1 MSINSD
7 RGIIKVETDG
17 EVLELMAGESIFAML
32 LRQENELLSFCGGRG
47 SCGRCRVQ
55 FLENPT
61 MPSSMDRKFLT
72 PEELRGG
79 MRLACLS
86 RPKADCKVR
95 LAFLQKK
102 DSEVVTE
109 YRNRY
114 CGKQGEPRAEGDL
127 IAIDLGTTTIAMQL
141 LSIASGEVLGEYRAM
156 NPQRKFGADVVSR
169 MEASNQG
176 HLIQLQRL
184 VQEELL
190 RGIKSLTLERKILI
204 VLAGNTVMGHLL
216 LGYDVQGLSRAPFKP
231 VNISKNTMELD
242 GFQIVIMPCISAFV
256 GADITAGLLAVDFQ
270 DTDKTNLFLDLG
282 TNGEMAI
289 GNREH
294 ILCTATAAGPAFEGG
309 ITAQIQGTDMIAL
322 TAELLEQGLIDTTG
336 LMSEPYF
343 SKGINMKM
351 TDLVNSIVIKQ
362 QDIRA
367 LQMAKAAVFAGIQI
381 LLEKWDISYNE
392 IDKVYLAG
400 GFGYYLKV
408 ESAGRIGLFP
418 QELEG
423 KVISVGN
430 TSLFGAY
437 LYGKNQA
444 MQKAD
449 GKNFDLQINHM
460 LACTESINL
469 AEQEGFGDI
478 YLSALNFPNR
488 LA

>member
-1 MSINSD
+1 MSISD
-7 RGIIKVETDG
+7 NRSKIKIEIDG
-17 EVLELMAGESIFAML
+17 EILELMTGESIFTML
-32 LRQENELLSFCGGRG
+32 LRQEKELLSFCGGRG

-61 MPSSMDRKFLT
+61 MPSSLDRKFLT

-79 MRLACLS
+79 MRLACQS

-102 DSEVVTE
+102 DSEIVTE
-109 YRNRY
+109 YHNRY
-114 CGKQGEPRAEGDL
+114 QEQGEQCPEGNF

-176 HLIQLQRL
+176 YRIQLQSL

-190 RGIKSLTLERKILI
+190 RGITSLTLERKILI
-204 VLAGNTVMGHLL
+204 VLAGNTVMEHLL

-231 VNISKNTMELD
+231 VNILQNTMELE
-242 GFQIVIMPCISAFV
+242 GFHIVIMPCISAFV

-289 GNREH
+289 GNREYV
-294 ILCTATAAGPAFEGG
+294 LCTATAAGPAFEGG

-336 LMSEPYF
+336 LMPEPYF
-343 SKGINMKM
+343 TKGINMQT
-351 TDLVNSIVIKQ
+351 TDSVDNIVIKQ

-381 LLEKWDISYNE
+381 LLEKWDISYDE

-408 ESAGRIGLFP
+408 ECAGRIGLFP
-418 QELEG
+418 QELER

-437 LYGKNQA
+437 LYGKNQV
-444 MQKAD
+444 MQKAA
-449 GKNFDLQINHM
+449 GQSFDIRINHM

-469 AEQEGFGDI
+469 AEQAGFGDI

-488 LA
+488 LV